1 MSSNSDISSDGH
13 VDRDQLPLS
22 FGAFKPVGH
31 VAVVLPDNDAGVAF
45 ARALREELGLPAA
58 GVLYFHADDV
68 AARFKDLLPEAS
80 GASGFGSEIQ
90 SMRQIYLLATEGA
103 SLVLVHAPEGDQ
115 IDRLEALARRHG
127 AKVAKRYGRL
137 LIEDLI

>member
-1 MSSNSDISSDGH
+1 MSDKSDTADDGH
-13 VDRDQLPLS
+13 LDPDQLPLS

-31 VAVVLPDNDAGVAF
+31 IAVVLPDDQAGEACAAALLSQAGR
-45 ARALREELGLPAA
+45 ARSSVLHLNAA
-58 GVLYFHADDV
+58 DT
-68 AARFKDLLPEAS
+68 AAKFKAMLPEAS

-90 SMRQIYLLATEGA
+90 SMRQIYLLATEGC
-103 SLVLVHAPEGDQ
+103 SLVLVHAPDGEQ
-115 IDRLEALARRHG
+115 VEAVEALARQHG

>member
-1 MSSNSDISSDGH
+1 MTNPNDTASDGH
-13 VDRDQLPLS
+13 FQRDQLPLS

-31 VAVVLPDNDAGVAF
+31 VAVVLPDDAAGNAM
-45 ARALREELGLPAA
+45 ARALRDAGFAPG
-58 GVLYFHADDV
+58 GVLHFS
-68 AARFKDLLPEAS
+68 AAETAAKFKDLLPEAS

-90 SMRQIYLLATEGA
+90 SMRQIYLFATEGC
-103 SLVLVHAPEGDQ
+103 SLVVVHAPGGDAAGKVE
-115 IDRLEALARRHG
+115 DLARAHG